1 VLTMTAVQHISSTPT
16 PLRRSSRIASNR
28 STRERD
34 SSIESA
40 HSDTQDDDQLDE
52 DEQVQSKSAY
62 ARCRQQLSNEV
73 TALRKRHGLAVRLD
87 VDDGPLHQE
96 LKQYVTQYVS
106 IANDVTTRRVSEAA
120 FEVIADAGQIGDEK
134 RVISWPDEDKQRYA
148 AIREESLLLSVPS
161 RWFWA
166 DQRGSSR
173 YEFNHARMRLWANKE
188 CR

>member
-1 VLTMTAVQHISSTPT
+1 
-16 PLRRSSRIASNR
+16 
-28 STRERD
+28 
-34 SSIESA
+34 
-40 HSDTQDDDQLDE
+40 
-52 DEQVQSKSAY
+52 
-62 ARCRQQLSNEV
+62 
-73 TALRKRHGLAVRLD
+73 VRLD

-120 FEVIADAGQIGDEK
+120 FEVIADACQIGDEK